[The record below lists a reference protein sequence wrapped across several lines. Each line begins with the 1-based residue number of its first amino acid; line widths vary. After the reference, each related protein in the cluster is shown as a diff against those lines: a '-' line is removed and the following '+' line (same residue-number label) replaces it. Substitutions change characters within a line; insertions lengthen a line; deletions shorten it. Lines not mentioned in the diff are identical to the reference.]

1 MGCISSQGIYFIR
14 VRETGLE
21 TTSISYGCEIER
33 ELQISEE
40 KALSNVINAIFDIVT
55 TVKGLTKQSFLL
67 PEDIKKSKLLIYKQY
82 YYAAVKDNINTT
94 WLSKLWSKDN
104 VVPPYMVSCASTDK
118 FLFKCHSAQ
127 VELSPLEIFMKLD
140 LSKQETEEFAN
151 TLLCKGACPF
161 VYYKTFHPSVCPAN
175 GRYHLDDYVAC
186 PHCSYSIKFP
196 PLNSF
201 LLEYEEKLR
210 SPLIEIKE
218 YQKLIQS
225 LMEYRKIDRGA
236 LIIDGLN
243 KSPMERDKKF
253 LLLYETLRY
262 PHMMS
267 AQINKLFANEELSLF
282 YLDNY
287 PYDRLKNPKPDLN
300 LNHNENLYGITTALI
315 HEKNISVLDKV
326 LSLIWQKSGQAIYDK
341 FVYNVFLQF
350 YTNMVYNFAKFFDEN
365 ISKTVFFDVLK
376 KNVSNQYKE
385 KIENDLR
392 AERTDFSEQLF
403 SEYLS
408 DLNKL
413 GKVTQ
418 ECIRSLSSRLA
429 HSQEHYDMFIQIIDN
444 ANIDINEIGGEK
456 RDIRQMDDS
465 MGALGEQLYNKR
477 QRLIECYRYLIRN
490 SLETGTI
497 KHLEELAWDRTHD
510 MPYSVK
516 DVILSKIHDKQ
527 TADICTK
534 ELNYFELLFNNTEKV
549 VHEKYGKYAKG
560 IIPVAKPKLQP
571 KDDVSFA
578 FSDLFSITI
587 EPVFPTT
594 SKIEITVPVVD
605 LETKRKQQ
613 DQQRKEEAR
622 KRQERIEAQKRSYRN
637 QGLCQHCGGA
647 FKKKL
652 IFFTSDICSRC
663 GKKKDY

>member
-1 MGCISSQGIYFIR
+1 
-14 VRETGLE
+14 
-21 TTSISYGCEIER
+21 
-33 ELQISEE
+33 
-40 KALSNVINAIFDIVT
+40 
-55 TVKGLTKQSFLL
+55 
-67 PEDIKKSKLLIYKQY
+67 
-82 YYAAVKDNINTT
+82 
-94 WLSKLWSKDN
+94 
-104 VVPPYMVSCASTDK
+104 
-118 FLFKCHSAQ
+118 
-127 VELSPLEIFMKLD
+127 
-140 LSKQETEEFAN
+140 
-151 TLLCKGACPF
+151 
-161 VYYKTFHPSVCPAN
+161 
-175 GRYHLDDYVAC
+175 
-186 PHCSYSIKFP
+186 
-196 PLNSF
+196 
-201 LLEYEEKLR
+201 
-210 SPLIEIKE
+210 
-218 YQKLIQS
+218 
-225 LMEYRKIDRGA
+225 
-236 LIIDGLN
+236 
-243 KSPMERDKKF
+243 
-253 LLLYETLRY
+253 
-262 PHMMS
+262 
-267 AQINKLFANEELSLF
+267 
-282 YLDNY
+282 
-287 PYDRLKNPKPDLN
+287 
-300 LNHNENLYGITTALI
+300 
-315 HEKNISVLDKV
+315 
-326 LSLIWQKSGQAIYDK
+326 
-341 FVYNVFLQF
+341 
-350 YTNMVYNFAKFFDEN
+350 MVYNFAKFFDEN